1 LTEWFALRNPRPTKV
16 GIARPGLAKGLAAS
30 DNGAVHDT
38 AAARA
43 YELVNGFRA
52 SQLVRLAIQLKIPD
66 LLADGPHS
74 HEELSAATGIEGSRL
89 RRTLRGLAGLGVLRE
104 DEDGRFASTEVGEL
118 FREAVPGSLSPLAMM
133 LLPESYRAWEH
144 LAETVQTGRTG
155 WQIVFGTSLWG
166 LLDRDSDYGQRF
178 NRAMVAVSQTV
189 ADFVTAGSD
198 FSTASVIV
206 DVGGGTGALAAGIL
220 RAHPGLRGIVC
231 DLAAGLAGTQ
241 EYLSQLGVLDRCTMV
256 ESDFFV
262 SVPEGGDVYL
272 LKNIIHDWDDE
283 NAALILSAC
292 RRAMASSARILLIE
306 RLLPARVTDEPAHL
320 NAVMTDLQMMV
331 QLGGRERTEGEY
343 RSLLEGAGFNFSK
356 SVSGGLFGMVE
367 AIAS

>member
-1 LTEWFALRNPRPTKV
+1 M
-16 GIARPGLAKGLAAS
+16 
-30 DNGAVHDT
+30 HDT
-38 AAARA
+38 AAVRA

-74 HEELSAATGIEGSRL
+74 HEELSAATGIEASRL
-89 RRTLRGLAGLGVLRE
+89 RRKLPGLG
-104 DEDGRFASTEVGEL
+104 
-118 FREAVPGSLSPLAMM
+118 
-133 LLPESYRAWEH
+133 EH
-144 LAETVQTGRTG
+144 LTETVQTGRTG

-166 LLDRDSDYGQRF
+166 LLDRDSDYAQRF
-178 NRAMVAVSQTV
+178 NRAMVAASQTV
-189 ADFVTAGSD
+189 AEFVAAGSD

-220 RAHPGLRGIVC
+220 QAHTGLRAIVC
-231 DLAAGLAGTQ
+231 DLAAGLAGTR
-241 EYLSQLGVLDRCTMV
+241 EYLSQLGVLDRCSIV

-292 RRAMASSARILLIE
+292 RRAMASSARILIIE

-343 RSLLEGAGFNFSK
+343 RSLLEGAGFKFSK
-356 SVSGGLFGMVE
+356 STSGSLFGMVE
-367 AIAS
+367 AIAP